1 MNILIVND
9 SKLLREVLKTMLE
22 NLGYTSVYEATNGVE
37 AIEKTHAL
45 KPEIIFM
52 NLIMPKMDGYEAS
65 KKILGTY
72 ASIKII
78 IMSTSNFSDTP
89 LSKSNL
95 NIYDYVCIP
104 FNKSRIK
111 SILNEKD

>member
-22 NLGYTSVYEATNGVE
+22 SLGYTSIFEAANGME
-37 AIEKTHAL
+37 AITKTHAV

-52 NLIMPKMDGYEAS
+52 NLIMPEMDGYEAT
-65 KKILGTY
+65 KEILGTY
-72 ASIKII
+72 AATKIVM
-78 IMSTSNFSDTP
+78 MSTSSFSETP

-95 NIYDYVCIP
+95 NIYDYVSIP
-104 FNKSRIK
+104 FNKNRIK
-111 SILNEKD
+111 KILNEKD